1 MPANEGDV
9 TGSPEPRPARVL
21 VIGASGGIGRALVGA
36 FCQQDGIEVV
46 ALSRRPI
53 ADLPVRQQPI
63 DIEDEDSIRV
73 AAATLRDGV
82 PVSRIIVATGL
93 LHAGDLGPERRNA
106 ALDERALMRLY
117 AVNAVGPAI
126 VAKHFLPLLPKAEPS
141 VFGIL
146 SARVGS
152 IGDNRLGGWH
162 GYRAAKA
169 ALNQLIR
176 TMSIELK
183 RTHPGAILVG
193 LHPGTVDTPLSRPFQ
208 AGVAEGR
215 LFTPAIAAGHLIK
228 VCNGLREPD
237 SGHVFAWD
245 GSRIPA

>member
-1 MPANEGDV
+1 V
-9 TGSPEPRPARVL
+9 TDQPERRLSRVL
-21 VIGASGGIGRALVGA
+21 VIGASGGIGRALVEA
-36 FCQQDGIEVV
+36 FRQQDGIEVV
-46 ALSRRPI
+46 ALSRQPI
-53 ADLPVRQQPI
+53 ADLPLRHQPI
-63 DIEDEDSIRV
+63 DIEAEDSIR
-73 AAATLRDGV
+73 AAAMALRNGA

-93 LHAGDLGPERRNA
+93 LHADDLGPERRNA
-106 ALDERALMRLY
+106 ALDAQALMRLY

-215 LFTPAIAAGHLIK
+215 LFTPAISAAHLIR
-228 VCNGLREPD
+228 VCDGLRGPD
-237 SGHVFAWD
+237 SGGVFAWD
-245 GSRIPA
+245 GSRIPE